1 MQTIMIDGSQYMSP
15 KELHLALKRML
26 SLPDYYGMNAD
37 ALNDCLSE
45 RSEPVALW
53 IYDPGSGETANA
65 LNIITRVIQ
74 DNGGSVSRM
83 VNES

>member
-1 MQTIMIDGSQYMSP
+1 MQTIMLDGSLYSTG

-45 RSEPVALW
+45 HTGKLNLW
-53 IYDPGSGETANA
+53 IADPGSGETAEA
-65 LNIITRVIQ
+65 LRAVCAVVE
-74 DNGGSVSRM
+74 DNGGV
-83 VNES
+83 VKEL